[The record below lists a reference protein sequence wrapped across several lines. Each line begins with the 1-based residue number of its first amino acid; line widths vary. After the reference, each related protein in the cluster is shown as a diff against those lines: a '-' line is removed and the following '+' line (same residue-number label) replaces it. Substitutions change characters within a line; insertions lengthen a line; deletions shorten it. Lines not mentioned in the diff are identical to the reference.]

1 MRYLLDTHTLVWFLE
16 NDTQLSINAKK
27 LIELP
32 SNEIF
37 VSTTSLWEIAI
48 KTSIGKMV
56 NSKSNPDIVQELEEM
71 SIVLLPINHFHIS
84 NYHRI
89 PIISDHKDPF
99 DRLLIAT
106 ALTEELDII
115 TVDEKFLYYK
125 NQVKII
131 W

>member
-1 MRYLLDTHTLVWFLE
+1 
-16 NDTQLSINAKK
+16 
-27 LIELP
+27 
-32 SNEIF
+32 
-37 VSTTSLWEIAI
+37 
-48 KTSIGKMV
+48 MV

-71 SIVLLPINHFHIS
+71 SIVLLPINHSHIS

-89 PIISDHKDPF
+89 PIISDHKDSF

-115 TVDEKFLYYK
+115 TVDEKFHYYK